1 MAELTWQPGA
11 AEDVDGIARRVAQHS
26 EHYAKLQAARIFSAA
41 EVLKRY
47 PLVGHFVPEMKSAR
61 LREIHA
67 GEYRVIYHITGDQVN
82 VLAVAHMKRDLSR
95 SVIRRRTK
103 DL

>member
-1 MAELTWQPGA
+1 MAQLTWQPGA
-11 AEDVDGIARRVAQHS
+11 VEDVDGIALRIAQHS
-26 EHYAKLQAARIFSAA
+26 EHYAKLQAARLFSAA

-67 GEYRVIYHITGDQVN
+67 GEYRVIYHVGGDHVN
-82 VLAVAHMKRDLSR
+82 ILAVVHMKRDLTR
-95 SVIRRRTK
+95 SLIRRRAK
-103 DL
+103 SV

>member
-11 AEDVDGIARRVAQHS
+11 VEDVDGIALRVAQHS
-26 EHYAKLQAARIFSAA
+26 EHYAKLQASRIFAAA

-47 PLVGHFVPEMKSAR
+47 PLVGHFVPEMKSPR

-67 GEYRVIYHITGDQVN
+67 GEYRLIYSIT
-82 VLAVAHMKRDLSR
+82 LSA
-95 SVIRRRTK
+95 TK
-103 DL
+103 